1 MQSFTDSGT
10 QEPKPENKK
19 RKRVHL
25 DPQINELA
33 KKRLGSP
40 ITKVQF
46 PGGKSRRS
54 YRAILENGK
63 SLIVTERKKIARSQL
78 ECQALRT
85 LGDAGMPVPRLL
97 ASDGRRFF
105 QQDVGQQRL
114 SQSLHACT
122 TSRERL
128 ALLDSAVVGL
138 SQIQHCATEAGL
150 DSSVPLLGSEEKWRQ
165 QFAELP
171 QTIGQFLE
179 LAAPSID
186 TDAVVDV
193 LAVHQP
199 RFVKWDARPGNALVD
214 ADGTVIWV
222 DWEHCGARNRLDDL
236 AWLLADEYNVD
247 DEATEGQLL
256 ERHLDKFTDGRD
268 VDAAFEYLMVFGTL
282 HSCVRLG
289 LILDRKVN
297 NKGGR
302 KGHGENEGD
311 WWDAEYC
318 LSGDKIGVT
327 QIMAERQCQRASRWA
342 AKSSQLNDL
351 SEWFR
356 EVRLAIAKL

>member
-1 MQSFTDSGT
+1 MLSSANSGA
-10 QEPKPENKK
+10 QESNPEKK
-19 RKRVHL
+19 SLKRIRL

-33 KKRLGSP
+33 IKRLGSP

-63 SLIVTERKKIARSQL
+63 SVIVTKRKTIVRSQL
-78 ECQALRT
+78 ECHALRT
-85 LGDAGMPVPRLL
+85 LGNAGMPVPGLL
-97 ASDGRRFF
+97 ASDGRLFF

-114 SQSLHACT
+114 SESLQACT

-128 ALLDSAVVGL
+128 TLLDGAVVGL
-138 SQIQHCATEAGL
+138 SQMQHCATEAGL
-150 DSSVPLLGSEEKWRQ
+150 DSRVPLLGSDEKWRQ

-171 QTIGQFLE
+171 QTIGQFLKV
-179 LAAPSID
+179 ATPAID

-193 LAVHQP
+193 LAVHRP

-214 ADGTVIWV
+214 ANGTVIWV

-236 AWLLADEYNVD
+236 AWLLTDEYNVD
-247 DEATEGQLL
+247 DEAAEGQLFD
-256 ERHLDKFTDGRD
+256 RHLDKFKDGRD
-268 VDAAFEYLMVFGTL
+268 ADDAFEYLMVYGTL
-282 HSCVRLG
+282 HTCVRLG

-297 NKGGR
+297 NKGDR
-302 KGHGENEGD
+302 KGYGENKGD
-311 WWDAEYC
+311 WWDAQYC
-318 LSGDKIGVT
+318 LSRDKIGVT
-327 QIMAERQCQRASRWA
+327 QMMAERQCQRASRWA
-342 AKSSQLNDL
+342 ANSKQLNNL

-356 EVRLAIAKL
+356 VVQQIIVQL